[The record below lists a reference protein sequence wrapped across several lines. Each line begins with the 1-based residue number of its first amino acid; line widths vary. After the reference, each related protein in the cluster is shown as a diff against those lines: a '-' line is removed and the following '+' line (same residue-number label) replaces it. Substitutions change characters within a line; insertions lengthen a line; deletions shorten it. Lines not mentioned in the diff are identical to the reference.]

1 MDRTKLNI
9 SKWKILSAVTEII
22 SWNKKQKFKHM
33 ISQRNRGQLIRS
45 PPIIRKINREIK
57 LVFYYFACIEKNASQ
72 LFCTSDIE
80 NINQAID
87 IYKKDYKKIPLEW
100 PICTSTDI
108 LKTLTKL
115 KANLEKFEK
124 YLLST
129 FYLLIKFFQKKK
141 IPEEENF
148 W

>member
-1 MDRTKLNI
+1 
-9 SKWKILSAVTEII
+9 
-22 SWNKKQKFKHM
+22 M

-141 IPEEENF
+141 FQKKKTFDRKYKRRASIFTLIRKIFDRAKNF
-148 W
+148 S

>member
-1 MDRTKLNI
+1 
-9 SKWKILSAVTEII
+9 
-22 SWNKKQKFKHM
+22 M

-148 W
+148 